1 MPSANPVVLDT
12 HTWIWLMLG
21 APPLTPGARIAIADA
36 ARVGAVRIASIS
48 TWEIAMLERR
58 RRITLSTPVLD
69 WIQSALN
76 APGISL
82 APLTPEIAVDSYRLP
97 GNPPQDLADRLIIA
111 TARANSAHL
120 VTRDLDILSYATR
133 EKATSASSRHRT
145 RP

>member
-12 HTWIWLMLG
+12 HAWIWLISG
-21 APPLTPGARIAIADA
+21 APPLTPGARNAIADA
-36 ARVGAVRIASIS
+36 ARVGAVRIAAIS

-69 WIQSALN
+69 WIQAALN

-97 GNPPQDLADRLIIA
+97 GNPPQDPADRLIIA

-120 VTRDLDILSYATR
+120 FGNPRFGHPLLRYAR
-133 EKATSASSRHRT
+133 EGHVSVIEA
-145 RP
+145 